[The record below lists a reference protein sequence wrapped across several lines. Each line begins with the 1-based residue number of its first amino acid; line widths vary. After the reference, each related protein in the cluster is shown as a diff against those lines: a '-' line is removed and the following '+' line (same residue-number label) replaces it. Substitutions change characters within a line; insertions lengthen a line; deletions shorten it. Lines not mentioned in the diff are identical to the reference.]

1 MRVFTAVIVLSMLTL
16 LMACET
22 ASPPLTTAVG
32 AAAAAAKHNTEGI
45 EHFNMGHWDV
55 AKGHFEAAIKADPML
70 AEPHYNLALAL
81 HNLGVHGEATTH
93 FKKAVELGP
102 RNSAITESRAYQHH
116 VAPPPSVG
124 GGYGFGGGY

>member
-1 MRVFTAVIVLSMLTL
+1 MRLLTAVGVLGISAL
-16 LMACET
+16 LVACET
-22 ASPPLTTAVG
+22 ASPPLVTAVG
-32 AAAAAAKHNTEGI
+32 AAAAAAKHNAEGI

-102 RNSAITESRAYQHH
+102 SNPAITRSRVYQHH
-116 VAPPPSVG
+116 VAPTPSGG